1 MAKELSRQESR
12 KLLNRFRRK
21 LDEVEHTDLNI
32 VPMMDMMTILLV
44 FLIKSMTASAENI
57 SFDADLQVPRAESS
71 SQIRGAL
78 NVQITANWIIVEGQK
93 VVPVKRG
100 KVDAAEKR
108 DGENGYS
115 ITKLHEE
122 MRRQAEREKRRG
134 QLAGE
139 SGGQFAGELT
149 LMAHYNTP
157 YRLILEVLY
166 TAGEAEFGKYRLLV
180 LSPTKE

>member
-1 MAKELSRQESR
+1 MAKELTRQEAR
-12 KLLNRFRRK
+12 KFIAGFKRK
-21 LDEVEHTDLNI
+21 MDEIEHTDLNI

-57 SFDADLQVPRAESS
+57 SFDADLQVPKAVTST
-71 SQIRGAL
+71 QVHGAI
-78 NVQITANWIIVEGQK
+78 NVQVTANWIIVEGQK

-100 KVDAAEKR
+100 KVDASEKR

-115 ITKLHEE
+115 ITKLYEE
-122 MRRQAEREKRRG
+122 MKRQGEREKRRSQITG
-134 QLAGE
+134 VPP
-139 SGGQFAGELT
+139 AGELT
-149 LMAHYNTP
+149 LMAHYQTP

-180 LSPTKE
+180 MAPTKE

>member
-1 MAKELSRQESR
+1 MQKELTRQESR

-44 FLIKSMTASAENI
+44 FLIKSMTASAENV
-57 SFDADLQVPRAESS
+57 SFDADLQVPKAISS
-71 SQIRGAL
+71 TQVRGAL

-93 VVPVKRG
+93 IVPVKRG
-100 KVDAAEKR
+100 RVDAADKR

-115 ITKLHEE
+115 ITKLYEE
-122 MRRQAEREKRRG
+122 MKRQGEREKRREKIT
-134 QLAGE
+134 GE
-139 SGGQFAGELT
+139 KFPGELT
-149 LMAHYNTP
+149 LMAHYTTP

-166 TAGEAEFGKYRLLV
+166 TAGEAEYGKYRLLV
-180 LSPTKE
+180 MAPSKE